1 MTVKRLFKDP
11 YNIIIAGVGG
21 QGNVMASRVLS
32 NMLVRKGFKVTIG
45 ETFGMSQR
53 GGSVMSHIRVSSVS
67 VWSPQIPKG
76 GADLI
81 VAIEPVEAIRVL
93 AGYGN
98 PSVKV
103 VVNLRPIYP
112 VGVITGEEEYPSA
125 ETIRATVTALAAE
138 ARFLSATEEA
148 IRLGNPIL
156 GNIVMI
162 GAVAGLGVLPIGR
175 ELFER
180 VIRDGMPAARVEDNL
195 RAFAIGEA
203 GAANAGLFA
212 VSMLAL
218 NDKTLAQ
225 KLADYR
231 KKQAEQIAA
240 TTLPAL

>member
-1 MTVKRLFKDP
+1 MSETLAKDP
-11 YNIIIAGVGG
+11 YNIVITGVGG

-32 NMLVRKGFKVTIG
+32 NMLVQKGFKVTIG

-53 GGSVMSHIRVSSVS
+53 GGSVMSHIRVSSTA

-81 VAIEPVEAIRVL
+81 VAIEPIEAIRVL
-93 AGYGN
+93 IGYGN

-103 VVNLRPIYP
+103 LVNLRPTYP
-112 VGVITGEEEYPSA
+112 VSVITGEEEYPSA

-162 GAVAGLGVLPIGR
+162 GAVAGLGVLPIDR
-175 ELFER
+175 ELFET

-203 GAANAGLFA
+203 SVF
-212 VSMLAL
+212 
-218 NDKTLAQ
+218 
-225 KLADYR
+225 
-231 KKQAEQIAA
+231 
-240 TTLPAL
+240 